1 MRVKGLEGGRDK
13 KEEGREGEKEGGRE
27 GEKKGGRDKRQK
39 KAMIYYDKVNL
50 QGIHWS
56 PRKFY

>member
-13 KEEGREGEKEGGRE
+13 KEGGRE